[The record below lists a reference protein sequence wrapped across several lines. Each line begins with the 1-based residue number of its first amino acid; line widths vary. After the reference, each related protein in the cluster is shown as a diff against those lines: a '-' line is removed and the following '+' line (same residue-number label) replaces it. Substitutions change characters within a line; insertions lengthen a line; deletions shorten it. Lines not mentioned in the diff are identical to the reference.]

1 MEPAAAGRAE
11 KTFSYVVRAPG
22 GDGRDVVNVDVK
34 IDTAWVFRDAEDSAE
49 EDSGAEDSGEE
60 QGRLPGGAAPGSPDV
75 DTDAGTLQRQLEAS
89 EQKLLA
95 AVDKY
100 VRSESGLRSR

>member
-22 GDGRDVVNVDVK
+22 PDGVDVMNVDVK
-34 IDTAWVFRDAEDSAE
+34 IDTSWVFRDAEDS
-49 EDSGAEDSGEE
+49 GEE
-60 QGRLPGGAAPGSPDV
+60 PAGLPEGAALGSPDL
-75 DTDAGTLQRQLEAS
+75 DTGTLRRQLESS

-95 AVDKY
+95 VVDKH

>member
-22 GDGRDVVNVDVK
+22 RDGFDVMNVDVK
-34 IDTAWVFRDAEDSAE
+34 IDTSWVFQD
-49 EDSGAEDSGEE
+49 AEDSGEE
-60 QGRLPGGAAPGSPDV
+60 QGQLPEGAAPGSPDV
-75 DTDAGTLQRQLEAS
+75 DTGTLRRQLESS

-100 VRSESGLRSR
+100 VGSESGLRSR

>member
-1 MEPAAAGRAE
+1 MEPVAAGRAE

-22 GDGRDVVNVDVK
+22 GGGDGDGFDLMNVDVK
-34 IDTAWVFRDAEDSAE
+34 IDTSWVFRDAEDS
-49 EDSGAEDSGEE
+49 GEE
-60 QGRLPGGAAPGSPDV
+60 PGLLPEGAARGGPDV
-75 DTDAGTLQRQLEAS
+75 DTGSLRRQLESS

-95 AVDKY
+95 AVDRY